1 MVYLVKLEHGKYYVG
16 YAEGSAEKRIRQHFS
31 GSGAAWTK
39 RHKPVKVLL
48 IAEGD
53 KRKERA
59 MTLACMK
66 RGGWENV
73 RGSAWTACNLAKA
86 PLDLSPRLAYE
97 KNPPNRRV
105 RLHRPQL

>member
-1 MVYLVKLEHGKYYVG
+1 MVYVLKLEHGKYYVG
-16 YAEGSAEKRIRQHFS
+16 YAEGSVERRVDQHFN

-48 IAEGD
+48 IAEGE

-73 RGSAWTACNLAKA
+73 RGSAWTACDLANA
-86 PLDLSPRLAYE
+86 PLELSPRQPRQS
-97 KNPPNRRV
+97 NPRS
-105 RLHRPQL
+105 Q